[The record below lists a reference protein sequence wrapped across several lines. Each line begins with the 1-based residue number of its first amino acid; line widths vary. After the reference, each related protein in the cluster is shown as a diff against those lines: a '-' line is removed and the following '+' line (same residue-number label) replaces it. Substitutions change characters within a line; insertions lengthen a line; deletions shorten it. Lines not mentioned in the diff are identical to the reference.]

1 MPKIITTIV
10 LFGLTSLLVACGDLP
25 KPFAQSSVLNKN
37 PLITLAGGGAIKV
50 EVDPALPKSLS
61 EPLSESMIKSL
72 WKENVPASAAMGFS
86 PRYLLRGELKILN
99 SSLFEAEKVELIWT
113 LSEVN
118 KQKNNKFIYKLSGDR
133 PGWLLL
139 DKDPLNSL
147 PGNIGKDV
155 VRHLYKQQGMQ
166 DEMLNLTLNIEP
178 TASRNQFKLPG
189 KLKVTLP
196 RISNDSPFLSK
207 KPTIFLTEIV
217 GAPGDGNNSLYK
229 NMRRML
235 IIAGVNVVKER
246 QTSMFLLNGF
256 VNVSPTYDAL
266 NDIEITWLVT
276 TKDGRIV
283 GKATQNNRVSED
295 AVRREWG
302 QVAKDAAREG
312 SVGIMNIVARHLTS
326 HGIEN

>member
-1 MPKIITTIV
+1 MV
-10 LFGLTSLLVACGDLP
+10 LFGLISLLVACGELP

-50 EVDPALPKSLS
+50 EVDPALPASLS
-61 EPLSESMIKSL
+61 KPLSESMIESL
-72 WKENVPASAAMGFS
+72 WKENVPASAALGFS

-99 SSLFEAEKVELIWT
+99 SSLFEVERVELIWT

-139 DKDPLNSL
+139 DTNPLNSL
-147 PGNIGKDV
+147 PSNMGKDV
-155 VRHLYKQQGMQ
+155 VRHLYKQQGLHA
-166 DEMLNLTLNIEP
+166 EMVNLTLDIEP
-178 TASRNQFKLPG
+178 TVSRNQLKLPG
-189 KLKVTLP
+189 KLKVTP
-196 RISNDSPFLSK
+196 PSISNDSPFLSK
-207 KPTIFLTEIV
+207 NPTIFLTGIV
-217 GAPGDGNNSLYK
+217 GAPGDGNISLYK

-246 QTSMFLLNGF
+246 QTSMLLLNGF
-256 VNVSPTYDAL
+256 VSVSPTFNAS
-266 NDIEITWLVT
+266 NDIAITWLIT
-276 TKDGRIV
+276 TKDGRVV
-283 GKATQNNRVSED
+283 GKSTQNNRVSED

-312 SVGIMNIVARHLTS
+312 SVGIMNIVGRHLTS
-326 HGIEN
+326 RGIAN